1 MNFSNILLFIYIGGI
16 TNKTNPYIIT
26 MKNIAITLLTIL
38 VFLLTELALNQHSQI
53 KEYEYR
59 LRQSELINQLIE
71 ERKERE
77 RILSDSNDLK
87 TTDTIK
93 VSTNK

>member
-1 MNFSNILLFIYIGGI
+1 
-16 TNKTNPYIIT
+16 

-38 VFLLTELALNQHSQI
+38 VFLLTELTINQHSQI

-71 ERKERE
+71 ERKNRE
-77 RILSDSNDLK
+77 RILSDSNDFK
-87 TTDTIK
+87 PTDTIK
-93 VSTNK
+93 VSTK

>member
-1 MNFSNILLFIYIGGI
+1 
-16 TNKTNPYIIT
+16 
-26 MKNIAITLLTIL
+26 MKNIVITLLTIL
-38 VFLLTELALNQHSQI
+38 VFLLAELTINQHSTI

>member
-1 MNFSNILLFIYIGGI
+1 
-16 TNKTNPYIIT
+16 

-38 VFLLTELALNQHSQI
+38 VFLLVELALNQHSQI

-77 RILSDSNDLK
+77 RILNDSDDIK
-87 TTDTIK
+87 PTDTIK